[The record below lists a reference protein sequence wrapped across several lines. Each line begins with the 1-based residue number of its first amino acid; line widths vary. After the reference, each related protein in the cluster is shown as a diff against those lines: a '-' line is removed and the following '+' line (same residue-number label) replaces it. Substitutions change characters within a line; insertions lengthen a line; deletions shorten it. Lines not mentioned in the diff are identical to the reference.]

1 MNRVMPS
8 VVWRARLAALA
19 TLVIAVVVS
28 ACKGGGS
35 SGY

>member
-1 MNRVMPS
+1 MDRLQRSIAARPGLTALLAF
-8 VVWRARLAALA
+8 VVA
-19 TLVIAVVVS
+19 VIVA

>member
-1 MNRVMPS
+1 MDHMKSS

-19 TLVIAVVVS
+19 TIVIAVIVA
-28 ACKGGGS
+28 ACKGGS